1 MDNPL
6 VQPDPGLFLWTILTF
21 LVLLGLLAKFA
32 WKPLLDVL
40 DKRQEMIR
48 QSLDDAEKAKQEL
61 EQLQQK
67 SKDILSEARAE
78 AQSIVAKSRAEAER
92 LKAEIREKAKS
103 DAASILSNAEKQIQL
118 ETEKAISQIRSDV
131 ADLSHLVA
139 SKLIGKNLSRE
150 DDEALIEES
159 LKQIGSY
166 RV

>member
-32 WKPLLDVL
+32 WKPLLAVL
-40 DKRQEMIR
+40 DQRQEMIR

-67 SKDILSEARAE
+67 SKEILSEARAE
-78 AQSIVAKSRAEAER
+78 AQSIVSKSRTEAER
-92 LKAEIREKAKS
+92 LKAELREKAKTEA
-103 DAASILSNAEKQIQL
+103 DSILSNAEKQIQL

-131 ADLSHLVA
+131 ADLSHLIA
-139 SKLIGKNLSRE
+139 SKLIGKNLTKE

>member
-6 VQPDPGLFLWTILTF
+6 IQPDPGLFLWTILTF
-21 LVLLGLLAKFA
+21 LVLLALLAKFA
-32 WKPLLDVL
+32 WKPLLAVL
-40 DKRQEMIR
+40 DQRQEMIR
-48 QSLDDAEKAKQEL
+48 KSLDDAEKAKQEL
-61 EQLQQK
+61 EQLQSK

-78 AQSIVAKSRAEAER
+78 AQSIVAKSRTEAER
-92 LKAEIREKAKS
+92 LKAEIREKAKAEA
-103 DAASILSNAEKQIQL
+103 DSILNNAEKQIQL

-139 SKLIGKNLSRE
+139 SKLIGRNLSTE

-159 LKQIGSY
+159 LKEIGSY

>member
-6 VQPDPGLFLWTILTF
+6 VQPDPGLFLWTILAI

-32 WKPLLDVL
+32 WKPLLAVL
-40 DKRQEMIR
+40 DQRQEMIR

-67 SKDILSEARAE
+67 SKEILSEARAE
-78 AQSIVAKSRAEAER
+78 AQSIVSKSRTEAER
-92 LKAEIREKAKS
+92 LKAELREKAKTEA
-103 DAASILSNAEKQIQL
+103 DSILSNSEKQIQL

-131 ADLSHLVA
+131 ADLSHLIA
-139 SKLIGKNLSRE
+139 SKLIGKNLTKE

-159 LKQIGSY
+159 LKQIGAY

>member
-32 WKPLLDVL
+32 WKPLLAVL
-40 DKRQEMIR
+40 DQRQEMIR
-48 QSLDDAEKAKQEL
+48 KSLDDAEKARQKL

-67 SKDILSEARAE
+67 SKEILSEARAE
-78 AQSIVAKSRAEAER
+78 AQSIVSKSRTEAER
-92 LKAEIREKAKS
+92 LKAELREKAKAEA
-103 DAASILSNAEKQIQL
+103 DSILSNAEKQIQL
-118 ETEKAISQIRSDV
+118 ETEKAISQIRTDV
-131 ADLSHLVA
+131 ADLSHLIA
-139 SKLIGKNLSRE
+139 SKLIGKNLSKE

>member
-32 WKPLLDVL
+32 WKPLLAVL
-40 DKRQEMIR
+40 DQRQEMIR
-48 QSLDDAEKAKQEL
+48 KSLDDAEKAKQEL

-67 SKDILSEARAE
+67 SKEILSEARAE
-78 AQSIVAKSRAEAER
+78 AQSIVSKSRTEAER
-92 LKAEIREKAKS
+92 LKAELREKAKAEA
-103 DAASILSNAEKQIQL
+103 DSILSNAEKQIQL

-131 ADLSHLVA
+131 ADLSHLIA
-139 SKLIGKNLSRE
+139 SKLIGKNLTKE

>member
-32 WKPLLDVL
+32 WKPLLAVL
-40 DKRQEMIR
+40 DQRQEMIR

-61 EQLQQK
+61 EELQQK
-67 SKDILSEARAE
+67 SKEILSEARAE
-78 AQSIVAKSRAEAER
+78 AQSIVSKSRTEAER
-92 LKAEIREKAKS
+92 LKAEIREKAKAQA
-103 DAASILSNAEKQIQL
+103 DSILRNAEKQVQL
-118 ETEKAISQIRSDV
+118 ETEKAISQIRGDV
-131 ADLSHLVA
+131 ADLSHLIA
-139 SKLIGKNLSRE
+139 SKLIGKSLSRE

-159 LKQIGSY
+159 LEQIGSY

>member
-32 WKPLLDVL
+32 WKPLLAAL
-40 DKRQEMIR
+40 EKRQEMIR

-61 EQLQQK
+61 EQLQEK
-67 SKDILSEARAE
+67 SKEILSKARAE
-78 AQSIVAKSRAEAER
+78 AQSIVAKSRTEAQRLKTEIRDNAKAEAN
-92 LKAEIREKAKS
+92 A
-103 DAASILSNAEKQIQL
+103 ILSNAEKQIQL
-118 ETEKAISQIRSDV
+118 ETEKAVSQIRSDV
-131 ADLSHLVA
+131 ADLSVLVA
-139 SKLIGKNLSRE
+139 SKLIGKNLSKE